1 MVQGT
6 FVLSAHVPKTEKQR
20 QRINVRSTRFR
31 YAIVVLAIAVV
42 FFYEYCYDNP
52 SVLLIKFRPFKKT
65 LKRII
70 TISTMKN
77 WEAPLSTYS
86 TQFIVSPMSSSP
98 SSEALSS
105 IGLEPERC

>member
-6 FVLSAHVPKTEKQR
+6 FVLSAHVPKTQQQKLR
-20 QRINVRSTRFR
+20 VKTRAKRYR

-42 FFYEYCYDNP
+42 FFYEYCFDTP
-52 SVLLIKFRPFKKT
+52 SVSSIKFRPFKKT

>member
-6 FVLSAHVPKTEKQR
+6 FVLSAHVPKTQQQKIR
-20 QRINVRSTRFR
+20 VKTRANRYR
-31 YAIVVLAIAVV
+31 YAVVVLAIAVV
-42 FFYEYCYDNP
+42 FFYEYCFDTP
-52 SVLLIKFRPFKKT
+52 SVSSIIFRLFKKT

>member
-6 FVLSAHVPKTEKQR
+6 FVLSAHVPKTEKQK
-20 QRINVRSTRFR
+20 QRVNVRSTRFR

-52 SVLLIKFRPFKKT
+52 SVLSIRFRPSKKT
-65 LKRII
+65 LKQII
-70 TISTMKN
+70 IISTMKN

-86 TQFIVSPMSSSP
+86 TRSIVSPMSLFP

-105 IGLEPERC
+105 IGLEPG